1 MPEPPT
7 TPEVFTH
14 PFLPCKWIYLFGITG
29 DDNDKGCWTFD
40 AWVDPSGP
48 NCPRCEWTLEYCE
61 DGAAGNEKGRDYMT
75 LHANEHYMDGKME
88 GLCGNYDGITTND
101 DNDND
106 ISIMPR
112 P

>member
-1 MPEPPT
+1 
-7 TPEVFTH
+7 
-14 PFLPCKWIYLFGITG
+14 
-29 DDNDKGCWTFD
+29 
-40 AWVDPSGP
+40 
-48 NCPRCEWTLEYCE
+48 
-61 DGAAGNEKGRDYMT
+61 MT